1 MALPQ
6 KGRSTSHQNA
16 GLATDTL
23 TTLHR
28 IWAKPNNLAF

>member
-28 IWAKPNNLAF
+28 LDLEENLVK